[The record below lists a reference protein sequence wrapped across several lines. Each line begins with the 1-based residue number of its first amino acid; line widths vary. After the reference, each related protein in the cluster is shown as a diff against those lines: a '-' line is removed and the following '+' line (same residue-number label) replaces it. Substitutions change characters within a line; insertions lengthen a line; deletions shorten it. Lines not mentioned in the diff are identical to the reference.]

1 MKKYQLLNNELVDL
15 YKRGRYNLNLFVT
28 NFCSPQGKV
37 FYALPHQ
44 EEFIQTMMTGNF
56 DEGWMSGGN
65 SSGKTWTAKWMAMH
79 WGVYKFKPNK
89 PWKSYK
95 EYTNAQYN
103 ILCTGPEM
111 KQAVE
116 LWEHVEQGFRDS
128 PILKYRVDEV
138 RTGSRLKTHP
148 FIRLKNG
155 TIIEAVGLHD
165 KGRHVEGQSYDLVLI
180 NEPADVRSLIHCV
193 EKVLTPRTWRRGG
206 VIAGFGTPKAKG
218 EYYIVFRS
226 GVKPENGQINP
237 FFKER
242 VYSMFADSRDNPFA
256 DQERISQF
264 LSTRN
269 DSLILERIEGKF
281 IDESSLAFPQN
292 LVDEAVKDSLKLP
305 IAPSTGR
312 FYITGVDF
320 GRKEDYTVA
329 ITLDISSGPPY
340 PIVNYYRGGGGVVT
354 WEEILGEL
362 LRIHNEYY
370 GEFVIDATASIGD
383 LQTEWLR
390 DLGISFIPYQF
401 AGSPAKKSNLITNLQ
416 RVFGTKQLTMPY
428 IQQLYQELLTYPK
441 NMDDKGME
449 TDCVMSLALALHGA
463 IEYGPIGRVEA
474 YNR

>member
-1 MKKYQLLNNELVDL
+1 MKYQLLNNELVDL
-15 YKRGRYNLNLFVT
+15 YKRGRNNLNLFVT

-37 FYALPHQ
+37 YYALPHQ
-44 EEFIQTMMTGNF
+44 EELVQTMMTGNY

-65 SSGKTWTAKWMAMH
+65 SSGKTWAAKWMAMH
-79 WGVYKFKPNK
+79 WGSYKFKPNK
-89 PWKSYK
+89 PWRNYK
-95 EYTNAQYN
+95 EYITTPYN

-116 LWEHVEQGFRDS
+116 LWEHIEQGFRDS

-138 RTGSRLKTHP
+138 RTGTRLKTHP
-148 FIRLKNG
+148 FIKLKNG

-180 NEPADVRSLIHCV
+180 NEPADVRSLIHCI

-218 EYYIVFRS
+218 EYFIVFRS
-226 GVKPENGQINP
+226 GIKPENGQMNP
-237 FFKER
+237 FFKDR
-242 VYSMFADSRDNPFA
+242 VFSMFADSRDNPFA
-256 DQERISQF
+256 DQNRISQF

-269 DSLILERIEGKF
+269 DSLISERIEGKF
-281 IDESSLAFPQN
+281 IEEGSLAFPQN
-292 LVDEAVKDSLKLP
+292 LVDEAIKESLKLP
-305 IAPSTGR
+305 ILPSTGH

-329 ITLDISSGPPY
+329 ITIDITSPSSFS
-340 PIVNYYRGGGGVVT
+340 IVNFYRGGGGIVT

-362 LRIHNEYY
+362 LKIHNQYY

-390 DLGISFIPYQF
+390 DLGISFVPYQF
-401 AGSPAKKSNLITNLQ
+401 AGNPAKKSNLITNLQ
-416 RVFGTKQLTMPY
+416 RVLGLKQLTMPY

-463 IEYGPIGRVEA
+463 VEYGPLGRIES
-474 YNR
+474 YTR